1 MDGHCLMASC
11 LWQPGLSRHCVRK
24 GYRPDVKRVMRHT
37 SPRSDEHFER
47 FFKEHFGRVRAYV
60 ARRVTPSLVDDA
72 TLAAFVVA
80 WRKFDST
87 PEPTLAWVLR
97 IASFELRNGAR
108 RERKQ
113 AVVAPGWL
121 EPVGGEIEVIDV
133 EPLRQAF
140 AELAETDREILRLVH
155 WEQLSREEV
164 AVVLGV
170 SVNAANVRY
179 HRAKTRLESRLALGE
194 TPTNTEVHQ

>member
-1 MDGHCLMASC
+1 
-11 LWQPGLSRHCVRK
+11 
-24 GYRPDVKRVMRHT
+24 MRRT
-37 SPRSDEHFER
+37 SPRGDERFEL
-47 FFKEHFGRVRAYV
+47 FFKEHFSHVRAYV
-60 ARRVTPSLVDDA
+60 ARRVSPNLADDV

-80 WRKFDST
+80 WRKFDT
-87 PEPTLAWVLR
+87 TAEPTLAWVLR

-108 RERKQ
+108 RERRL
-113 AVVAPGWL
+113 ASIAPGWL
-121 EPVGGEIEVIDV
+121 EPATGEVEVIDV

-140 AELAETDREILRLVH
+140 AALAESDQEVLRLVH
-155 WEQLSREEV
+155 WDQLSREEV

-194 TPTNTEVHQ
+194 MLTDTEVHQ